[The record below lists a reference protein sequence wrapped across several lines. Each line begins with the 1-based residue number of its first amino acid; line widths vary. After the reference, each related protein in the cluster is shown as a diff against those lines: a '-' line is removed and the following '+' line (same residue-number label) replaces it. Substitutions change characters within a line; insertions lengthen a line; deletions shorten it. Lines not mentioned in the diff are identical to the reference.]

1 MSFSLRRVPGQDQP
15 RHHSAQSPAFWPEAF
30 STTLHGP
37 TIQANAARHVTKSP
51 AFGPEAF
58 TARHDVTRLRHT
70 SLHAAQSPASGPE
83 AFRTRPYA
91 ALRIASNRDTPLRQH
106 RPKGRKL
113 STPSPHVTKPHKSN
127 LCGTQTPVYGREA
140 FGPRHHNTQLVSTS
154 RFRPLQNKITRLL
167 AGSFQSFTRQ
177 HSARLDHTIQTT
189 ALQTHPPEGGKL
201 SVHGSTQPS
210 YALLSTITGLSAGSF
225 FTFTTRDETTPRTT
239 NLYGT
244 LSPAFRPE
252 AFQDTTELDTAA
264 RNLPELHQITRL
276 RAGSFH
282 DQPGLDST
290 TPGETPHHK
299 NHRPTGRKLSS
310 QDTANRPRTRQTV
323 AEHDKPVLHSITRL
337 RAGSFRYKNTRF
349 FTVLYP
355 T

>member
-30 STTLHGP
+30 STTRHGP

-58 TARHDVTRLRHT
+58 TAHHDVTRLRHT

-127 LCGTQTPVYGREA
+127 LCGTPTPAFGREA
-140 FGPRHHNTQLVSTS
+140 FRTPLNWAQQHVTS
-154 RFRPLQNKITRLL
+154 RNCTKSPAFGREAFSTGPHTARRHMPLPHTITGFI
-167 AGSFQSFTRQ
+167 AGSFL
-177 HSARLDHTIQTT
+177 H
-189 ALQTHPPEGGKL
+189 
-201 SVHGSTQPS
+201 
-210 YALLSTITGLSAGSF
+210 
-225 FTFTTRDETTPRTT
+225 DETTPRAT

-244 LSPAFRPE
+244 STPAFGRE
-252 AFQDTTELDTAA
+252 AFSP
-264 RNLPELHQITRL
+264 RHHLPGRVVTKQHTSQI
-276 RAGSFH
+276 H
-282 DQPGLDST
+282 P
-290 TPGETPHHK
+290 
-299 NHRPTGRKLSS
+299 PTGGKLSNAAHHT
-310 QDTANRPRTRQTV
+310 TA
-323 AEHDKPVLHSITRL
+323 HD
-337 RAGSFRYKNTRF
+337 
-349 FTVLYP
+349 
-355 T
+355 